1 MIRSHLSL
9 DSASAIESIERVQG
23 LARAAGDVD
32 LELAALAEL
41 GARLVGAGSVD
52 EGLGLLDEAMSGS
65 FAGECQSFL
74 PAVWASC
81 EMLKACEFAGD
92 LRRATEW
99 MRVVDDFTDR
109 YGCPFVYASC
119 RMRYGSLLVAK
130 GHWSRAEQE
139 LRTAVRLSGG
149 AGPVLEGEA
158 LARLAELRLRQGR
171 LEDAEALV
179 SEVHDE
185 LAAGLTIARVRS
197 ARGESVTALLERYY
211 ALALHIAE
219 RAAALAMLVDA
230 YLAGSQLGPA
240 SAAAEQLDALA
251 EVARGGDTG
260 ALAAWLRPVSTAKGE
275 PDRAVVDFTR
285 ALDLFRSWTC
295 RWRAP
300 GCVWISPERRRPQPQ
315 RRGGGSPP
323 RPHPLRSAWRHG
335 GRRCRGGVPSVPRS
349 HGQTSAPCDAALT
362 KREEEVLH
370 LIGLGL
376 SNPEIAQRLY
386 ISRNTAAHHVNNVL
400 VNYLRNRSEA
410 AAYMH

>member
-1 MIRSHLSL
+1 MSISNWRRSPS
-9 DSASAIESIERVQG
+9 SARGWSGQER
-23 LARAAGDVD
+23 
-32 LELAALAEL
+32 
-41 GARLVGAGSVD
+41 VD

-99 MRVVDDFTDR
+99 MRVVDEFTDR

-139 LRTAVRLSGG
+139 LGTAIRLSGG

-179 SEVHDE
+179 SGVHDE
-185 LAAGLTIARVRS
+185 LAAGLTIARVRR

-260 ALAAWLRPVSTAKGE
+260 ALAALAAARVSTAKGE

-285 ALDLFRSWTC
+285 ALDLFSQLGLPLESARV
-295 RWRAP
+295 RLDIARAQATSSRDAA
-300 GCVWISPERRRPQPQ
+300 VAEARRALTLCEQL
-315 RRGGGSPP
+315 GATADADAAAAL
-323 RPHPLRSAWRHG
+323 LRSLGSA
-335 GRRCRGGVPSVPRS
+335 GRGRPRRV
-349 HGQTSAPCDAALT
+349 AALT

-386 ISRNTAAHHVNNVL
+386 ISRKTAAHHVSNVL
-400 VNYLRNRSEA
+400 VKLNLRNRSEA
-410 AAYMH
+410 AAYRYRTLVRRLRAHRGFD